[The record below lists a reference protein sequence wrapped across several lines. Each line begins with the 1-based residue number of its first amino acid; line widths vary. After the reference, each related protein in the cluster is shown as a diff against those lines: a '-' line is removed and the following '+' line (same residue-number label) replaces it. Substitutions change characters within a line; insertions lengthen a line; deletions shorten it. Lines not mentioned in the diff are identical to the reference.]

1 MSKSAVADIYI
12 SCAEDDFRS
21 FFVIFSFFHLGRK
34 PFHVLRVAE
43 LFSTP
48 TDEFVNRK
56 NDFIL

>member
-56 NDFIL
+56 K